1 MKNTKKILSLILS
14 LCLMLCCSVTAFAA
28 ELGTGKEVPS
38 HSITINE
45 YDVYVATR
53 EATAEE
59 LARNGVSE
67 KHAELVKSNAIENE
81 LTKLSKLSFDELRN
95 LGYNNSQIDT
105 IHNYNGERIE
115 TNANLRGIFA
125 DMTANFYDV
134 AASTSSL
141 SIRVDWEWTNVPV
154 LAGVAIEDMVAIRW
168 QGTNY
173 AGQPLNLALDSS
185 GSSCTT
191 KYYSRGSSPVYQFS
205 RYPSVSTD
213 DPYGHAYAKIPM
225 STGQGNSAGDYY
237 AKKGSFTIKVDKTG
251 SNSIKEAAFVF
262 GYGHTVIVVSPSLSL
277 PASFG
282 IGFSWGT
289 ETMAEEAIRMDN
301 TGNITEY

>member
-1 MKNTKKILSLILS
+1 MKNTKKMLSLILS
-14 LCLMLCCSVTAFAA
+14 VCLILCCSVTAFAA
-28 ELGTGKEVPS
+28 ELGTEKEVPS

-53 EATAEE
+53 EATDEE
-59 LARNGVSE
+59 LTRNGVSE
-67 KHAELVKSNAIENE
+67 KHAALVKSNAIENE

-95 LGYNNSQIDT
+95 LGYTNSQID
-105 IHNYNGERIE
+105 ILKNYSGERIE
-115 TNANLRGIFA
+115 TNSNLRGIFA
-125 DMTANFYDV
+125 DMTAEFFDV
-134 AASTSSL
+134 AASSSSL
-141 SIRVDWEWTNVPV
+141 SVRVDWEWTNVPV
-154 LAGVAIEDMVAIRW
+154 LAGEAIEDMVAIRW

-173 AGQPLNLALDSS
+173 AGQPINVALDSA
-185 GSSCTT
+185 GSSCTV
-191 KYYSRGSSPVYQFS
+191 KYYNRGSSQSYQYS
-205 RYPSVSTD
+205 RYPDVSSD

-225 STGQGNSAGDYY
+225 SPGEGNWIGDHY
-237 AKKGSFTIKVDKTG
+237 AKKGSFTIKVDKVG

-262 GYGHTVIVVSPSLSL
+262 GYGHTVIVISPSLSL